1 MNVFYRGI
9 PNPIDVSVPGI
20 VKENLRIEMTNG
32 KITRSGSE
40 TFVYPTD
47 LDLQGKKTK
56 VSVYASVGGVNRLMG
71 TMDFRVKKVPDPVA
85 QINNMSGGNMRK
97 EELLIQDGMLAVL
110 VDFDFDLKFVV
121 TQFDVSLTGSGGF
134 VNTWKSPNNRF
145 TEEMKKQFKTLS
157 VGSIVYF
164 DNIKAKGDDGTD
176 RTLDPISF
184 KIR

>member
-1 MNVFYRGI
+1 
-9 PNPIDVSVPGI
+9 
-20 VKENLRIEMTNG
+20 
-32 KITRSGSE
+32 
-40 TFVYPTD
+40 
-47 LDLQGKKTK
+47 
-56 VSVYASVGGVNRLMG
+56 
-71 TMDFRVKKVPDPVA
+71 
-85 QINNMSGGNMRK
+85 MRK

-121 TQFDVSLTGSGGF
+121 TQFDVSLTGSGGY
-134 VNTWKSPNNRF
+134 VNTWKSNSNRF
-145 TEEMKKQFKTLS
+145 TEEQKKQFKSLA